1 MRTSTLVAASAAA
14 FLLNGRAVAVPAP
27 GGISPELAS
36 WFVRTTQALFDAL
49 ATGDKSLW
57 EKVLA
62 TDCIYTSETGEVLD
76 RTRFL
81 AELRPLRA
89 GFSGHIRI
97 EDMTFRYLGTATV
110 SHYLVNEREDV
121 FGQQLHTRYLVTDT
135 WRRDGSE
142 WKLVASQ
149 ATVVPRDLD
158 PVPVDKRG
166 WPMLVGDYRLS
177 PRDERP
183 YHVYLR
189 EGALYGGGDAKSATE
204 LIPLAPL
211 VFFQKGSIHTLIF
224 VPGADGTI
232 REVLE
237 EHKFNEVA
245 MQRIP

>member
-1 MRTSTLVAASAAA
+1 MRTGTLVAASAAA
-14 FLLNGRAVAVPAP
+14 LLVSCRAVAAPASVA
-27 GGISPELAS
+27 ISPEQAS
-36 WFVRTTQALFDAL
+36 WFQDTTQALFDAL

-62 TDCIYTSETGEVLD
+62 DDCIYTSETGEVLD
-76 RTRFL
+76 RTQFL

-97 EDMTFRYLGTATV
+97 EDMTFRDLGTATV
-110 SHYLVNEREDV
+110 SHYLVNEWENV
-121 FGQQLHTRYLVTDT
+121 FGQQLHTKYLVTDT
-135 WRRDGSE
+135 WRRDGNE

-158 PVPVDKRG
+158 PVPVDKHG
-166 WPMLVGDYRLS
+166 WPKLVGDYRLS

-189 EGALYGGGDAKSATE
+189 EGALYGGSEEKSATE

-224 VPGADGTI
+224 VPGADGAI

-245 MQRIP
+245 MQRVP